1 MSILVS
7 EATGTVS
14 VLTAW
19 YLLSV
24 PTDDPSDNACEVGE
38 GSDILE
44 TVQEIKR
51 DSSIIIKH
59 KKVWMLLFIIDYYLF
74 CVDHQ
79 NT

>member
-1 MSILVS
+1 MIH
-7 EATGTVS
+7 
-14 VLTAW
+14 LTMH
-19 YLLSV
+19 V
-24 PTDDPSDNACEVGE
+24 KCGE

-51 DSSIIIKH
+51 DSSIIIRYKE
-59 KKVWMLLFIIDYYLF
+59 VWMLLLIIDYYPF